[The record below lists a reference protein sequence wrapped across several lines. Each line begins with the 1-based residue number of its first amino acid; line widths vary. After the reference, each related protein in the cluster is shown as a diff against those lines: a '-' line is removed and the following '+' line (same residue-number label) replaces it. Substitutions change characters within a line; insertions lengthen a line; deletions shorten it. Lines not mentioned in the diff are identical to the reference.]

1 MMANVDILEEALAKS
16 EKRIATLILQTYSVL
31 NEQFKLVKAN
41 VKRTQAYQILIDENY
56 VKKYGTLDDVD
67 RNSTMVQLN
76 VGGKVHII
84 KRSIMLLEG
93 DHMNFLHLMVSGR
106 WDYLL
111 PKDRNGVIFIDLDPA
126 LITPILDKLRFRSN
140 YGTNEHMIP
149 RISMDRRSIF
159 NAVVSYYR
167 IGGIVYGHTG
177 LSAES
182 RIDCMNDPKNILM
195 LHSFLPADFTEMRL
209 RFKLLYRGSRDG
221 MKAADFHQ
229 LCDGND
235 DTISVIEDSNG
246 NVFGGF
252 ADKAWNMKSSR
263 QKSEKSFLFSLKSSL
278 GKEVVKFPVNKMDLN
293 SLLHHSTYMCAFGN
307 GDLYII
313 PGNSESAISIGTS
326 YQNPSPA
333 YSRQYCTGGC
343 RTFKLHEIEVYQVL
357 REDSNPLS
365 AFNVDDLP
373 ISLRSSTR
381 TEQSP
386 IEIVSDPTKVS
397 NIYTTQASDLSSM
410 LLKMAQLVQKGEEE
424 LLLELMWIEHL
435 SVPMSKRNLSAGL
448 LAEWR
453 RICEESAAVLP
464 LLNGAVVTSNGCTT
478 INKIEESM
486 ARLQIH
492 IGPKRK
498 RDSSGGRPSSSSSM
512 SKETESVINDTV
524 VDDVISF
531 NVGGTIIAVLR
542 NTLLLQAPNST
553 FAASYSDR
561 WVQQPDELDDCGN
574 IYMVKENHSLSSNI
588 VFFLSEISLSLFV
601 SLLLC
606 FSLP

>member
-1 MMANVDILEEALAKS
+1 ML
-16 EKRIATLILQTYSVL
+16 
-31 NEQFKLVKAN
+31 F
-41 VKRTQAYQILIDENY
+41 
-56 VKKYGTLDDVD
+56 
-67 RNSTMVQLN
+67 
-76 VGGKVHII
+76 
-84 KRSIMLLEG
+84 RS
-93 DHMNFLHLMVSGR
+93 
-106 WDYLL
+106 

-149 RISMDRRSIF
+149 RISMDRRSTF

-386 IEIVSDPTKVS
+386 IEVVSDPTKVS

-464 LLNGAVVTSNGCTT
+464 LSNGAVVTSNGSTT

-588 VFFLSEISLSLFV
+588 VFFLSEISLSLLF

-606 FSLP
+606 FFLP